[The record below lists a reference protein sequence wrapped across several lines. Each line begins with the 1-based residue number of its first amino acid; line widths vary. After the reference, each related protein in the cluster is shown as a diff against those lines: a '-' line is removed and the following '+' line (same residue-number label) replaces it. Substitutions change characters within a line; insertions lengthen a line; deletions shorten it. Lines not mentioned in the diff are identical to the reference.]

1 MLSVALDDGDDLAL
15 AWDTIRQLQ
24 TQLAGEN
31 EVRQRLQKELNVVR
45 RQLDQQQERFGWIEK
60 ARTVLQGERDALVAE
75 RGELRAE
82 LSTLRRRMDAAGKS
96 PAAVT
101 SAPSATNPQPLSRA
115 QRRRLEREQQRR
127 ERKH

>member
-1 MLSVALDDGDDLAL
+1 VLSVALDDGDDLAR

-24 TQLAGEN
+24 TQLAGES
-31 EVRQRLQKELNVVR
+31 EVRQRLQKELNVAR

-82 LSTLRRRMDAAGKS
+82 LSTLRRRMDGADKS
-96 PAAVT
+96 QAAVT
-101 SAPSATNPQPLSRA
+101 LAPSTTNAQPLSRA
-115 QRRRLEREQQRR
+115 ERRRLEREQQRR